1 MVPCPATPRRR
12 RADQTNSIM
21 VTRHRRRGHSPR
33 YTGDV
38 GEPETEAHLRAERKV
53 RIQSPPAESRQRTV
67 LPPQAIGCTAP
78 PAVVRRKISPR
89 AHGATR
95 PPGYDGRY
103 SVILVP
109 IFVRRCSPLPYVPS
123 PVFLVFAAFNR
134 SALRCS
140 SDSGDGLS
148 GLRQAVNSE
157 TLNISDCGKRPAGLH
172 SLTRCW
178 WATRL
183 SIVCRS

>member
-1 MVPCPATPRRR
+1 MPVEAG
-12 RADQTNSIM
+12 NS
-21 VTRHRRRGHSPR
+21 
-33 YTGDV
+33 
-38 GEPETEAHLRAERKV
+38 AA
-53 RIQSPPAESRQRTV
+53 PPAPRGVNPKRDRRFEFRFPPSRESATNCF
-67 LPPQAIGCTAP
+67 AIGCTAP

-95 PPGYDGRY
+95 PPGYDARC

-109 IFVRRCSPLPYVPS
+109 IFDRRCSPLPS
-123 PVFLVFAAFNR
+123 PVFLLFAAFNR

-148 GLRQAVNSE
+148 GLREAVNSE
-157 TLNISDCGKRPAGLH
+157 TLNISNGGKRLAGLH

-183 SIVCRS
+183 SIVCRC

>member
-1 MVPCPATPRRR
+1 MPEVPRENGWPVLTALTDLKALLLREHQATFSREGPTVR
-12 RADQTNSIM
+12 
-21 VTRHRRRGHSPR
+21 TR
-33 YTGDV
+33 
-38 GEPETEAHLRAERKV
+38 L
-53 RIQSPPAESRQRTV
+53 PPAESRQRTV

-78 PAVVRRKISPR
+78 PAVVRPKISPR

-95 PPGYDGRY
+95 PPGYDARY

-123 PVFLVFAAFNR
+123 PVFLLFAAFNR

>member
-1 MVPCPATPRRR
+1 LLRSCSNGN
-12 RADQTNSIM
+12 RAEM
-21 VTRHRRRGHSPR
+21 EGMCELLH
-33 YTGDV
+33 TGDV
-38 GEPETEAHLRAERKV
+38 FWPSNVEPHREGPMV
-53 RIQSPPAESRQRTV
+53 RIHLPPAESRQRTV

-78 PAVVRRKISPR
+78 PAVVRRKISRR

-95 PPGYDGRY
+95 PPGYDARY

-123 PVFLVFAAFNR
+123 PVFLLFAAFNR

-183 SIVCRS
+183 SIVCRC

>member
-1 MVPCPATPRRR
+1 MSFGRPRVRCLCPPGKTQHLLPKSVFDRPGSDRRWNLASTTFPDAEPMVRMRF
-12 RADQTNSIM
+12 
-21 VTRHRRRGHSPR
+21 
-33 YTGDV
+33 
-38 GEPETEAHLRAERKV
+38 
-53 RIQSPPAESRQRTV
+53 PPAESRQRPV
-67 LPPQAIGCTAP
+67 LPPHAIGCTAP
-78 PAVVRRKISPR
+78 PADVPRKISPR

-95 PPGYDGRY
+95 PPDYDARY

-123 PVFLVFAAFNR
+123 PVFLLFAAFNR

-140 SDSGDGLS
+140 SDPGDGLS

-183 SIVCRS
+183 SIACRC

>member
-1 MVPCPATPRRR
+1 MKRKRSNRDSAS
-12 RADQTNSIM
+12 RA
-21 VTRHRRRGHSPR
+21 
-33 YTGDV
+33 
-38 GEPETEAHLRAERKV
+38 EPEV
-53 RIQSPPAESRQRTV
+53 RIH
-67 LPPQAIGCTAP
+67 LPPVASLAKSIVETTCRVPSANSFEKP
-78 PAVVRRKISPR
+78 PVAARGGPTDAKRVRLDETLAEPSCHCRLILFSDVADVR
-89 AHGATR
+89 QHHGATR
-95 PPGYDGRY
+95 PPGYDARY

-123 PVFLVFAAFNR
+123 PVFLLFAAFNR

-157 TLNISDCGKRPAGLH
+157 ILNISDCGKRPAGLH

-183 SIVCRS
+183 SIVCRC

>member
-1 MVPCPATPRRR
+1 MNFPVFSQLAGNWGSETGSLETASSSRESATNCF
-12 RADQTNSIM
+12 AT
-21 VTRHRRRGHSPR
+21 
-33 YTGDV
+33 
-38 GEPETEAHLRAERKV
+38 A
-53 RIQSPPAESRQRTV
+53 
-67 LPPQAIGCTAP
+67 AIGCTAP

-95 PPGYDGRY
+95 PPGYDARY

-123 PVFLVFAAFNR
+123 PVFLLFAAFNR

>member
-1 MVPCPATPRRR
+1 MVW
-12 RADQTNSIM
+12 RAAECDE
-21 VTRHRRRGHSPR
+21 TRQKDGAYIRPSPHVR
-33 YTGDV
+33 QDKTEEIAPPGCGD
-38 GEPETEAHLRAERKV
+38 LRE
-53 RIQSPPAESRQRTV
+53 E
-67 LPPQAIGCTAP
+67 LWP

-95 PPGYDGRY
+95 PPARY

-109 IFVRRCSPLPYVPS
+109 IFVRRCSPFPYVPS
-123 PVFLVFAAFNR
+123 PIFLLFAAFNR

-183 SIVCRS
+183 SIVCRC

>member
-1 MVPCPATPRRR
+1 VLKLFGQRPQGCDRHYRPRRLECEPR
-12 RADQTNSIM
+12 GGITQPFCGALAPARPSISPIVKTRAR
-21 VTRHRRRGHSPR
+21 RHRSRRL
-33 YTGDV
+33 
-38 GEPETEAHLRAERKV
+38 HLRPRSAPKTHAVHPPVQQGSQNYKV
-53 RIQSPPAESRQRTV
+53 ALPRPDTSHHSRFT
-67 LPPQAIGCTAP
+67 
-78 PAVVRRKISPR
+78 
-89 AHGATR
+89 
-95 PPGYDGRY
+95 RY
-103 SVILVP
+103 SPLVP

-123 PVFLVFAAFNR
+123 PVFLLFAAFNR

-140 SDSGDGLS
+140 SDCGDGLS

-157 TLNISDCGKRPAGLH
+157 TLNISDCGKRPTGLH